1 MKLYF
6 KKMRINK
13 SAVAAFLSFFLILLS
28 ACTRKNVVESITED
42 ELFTV
47 SYGNFEEQLNIFSLN
62 EVGDIETGIFMK
74 DGFFYV
80 VNGES
85 QKVME
90 LNSYGDLLTLYYNED
105 SLTKQ
110 LIDSYDREDLSIH
123 KEIAYPFGYTGQLAV
138 DSAKCVYIVCKIPRD
153 RQELSSDGTT
163 LYSQA
168 ILRVPR
174 DGSQIDYIGQQG
186 PGGTPFPYIRN
197 LYTNDNDELIAVC
210 AVNDGMMVY
219 WFGKDGFLKSMI
231 PVNAAEAPKVTGI
244 DEDSSVFL
252 TVENVIPD
260 YSEYKLY
267 VKIDNY
273 SSYSDKASKAQA
285 GISYI
290 NTLLY
295 PLDISSGLY
304 GNPVII
310 PPYEESVTVD
320 YSRLVYKLPYD
331 FLGVTKNGW
340 KFFVVSTTSGFDVEM
355 INAENQKV
363 LHRHFDVNKSNVFF
377 HNMHLSSDGIISVLY
392 ADENNAR
399 VVWYRTDKLIAN

>member
-1 MKLYF
+1 
-6 KKMRINK
+6 MRFSK
-13 SAVAAFLSFFLILLS
+13 FAALSVFASVLMFS
-28 ACTRKNVVESITED
+28 SCTKRNVVESITED
-42 ELFTV
+42 ELFTI
-47 SYGNFEEQLNIFSLN
+47 SYGNFEEQMNIFSLN
-62 EVGDIETGIFMK
+62 EIGNIQTGLFMQ

-85 QKVME
+85 QKIME
-90 LNSYGDLLTLYYNED
+90 LNSYGNLLTLYYNED
-105 SLTKQ
+105 SRTKQ
-110 LIDSYDREDLSIH
+110 LIDNSGSNELSIH
-123 KEIAYPFGYTGQLAV
+123 KEISYPFSYTGQLAV
-138 DSAKCVYIVCKIPRD
+138 DSEKCMYIVCTIPRD
-153 RQELSSDGTT
+153 RQELSSDGST
-163 LYSQA
+163 LYSQT

-197 LYTNDNDELIAVC
+197 IFTNDKNEFVVVC
-210 AVNDGMMVY
+210 SVNNGMMVY
-219 WFGKDGFLKSMI
+219 WFGKDGFLRSMI
-231 PVNAAEAPKVTGI
+231 PVNASDAPKVSGI

-260 YSEYKLY
+260 FNEYKLY

-295 PLDISSGLY
+295 PLDISTGLY
-304 GNPVII
+304 GNPVSI

-320 YSRLVYKLPYD
+320 YSRLVYKIPYD
-331 FLGVTKNGW
+331 FLGVTRSGW
-340 KFFVVSTTSGFDVEM
+340 KFFVISTTTGFDVEM
-355 INAENQKV
+355 INSENQKV
-363 LHRHFDVNKSNVFF
+363 LHRHFDVNKSNVLF
-377 HNMHLSSDGIISVLY
+377 HNMSLSSDGIISALY

-399 VVWYRTDKLIAN
+399 VVWYRTDKLIDN

>member
-1 MKLYF
+1 
-6 KKMRINK
+6 MRFSKI
-13 SAVAAFLSFFLILLS
+13 AALCVFSSVLMTFNSCS
-28 ACTRKNVVESITED
+28 KRNVVESITED
-42 ELFTV
+42 ELFTI
-47 SYGNFEEQLNIFSLN
+47 SYGNFEEQLNVFSLN
-62 EVGDIETGIFMK
+62 DIGNVQTGLFMQ

-85 QKVME
+85 QKIME
-90 LNSYGDLLTLYYNED
+90 LNSYGNLLTLYYNED

-110 LIDSYDREDLSIH
+110 LIDSAQNQELSVH
-123 KEIAYPFGYTGQLAV
+123 KEISYPFSYTGQLAV
-138 DSAKCVYIVCKIPRD
+138 DSDKCMYIVCTIPRD
-153 RQELSSDGTT
+153 RQELSADGTT
-163 LYSQA
+163 LYSQT

-197 LYTNDNDELIAVC
+197 IFTNDKNELIAVC
-210 AVNDGMMVY
+210 SVNDGMMVY
-219 WFGKDGFLKSMI
+219 WFEKNGFLKSMI
-231 PVNAAEAPKVTGI
+231 SVNASDAPKVSGI

-260 YSEYKLY
+260 FNEYKLY

-285 GISYI
+285 GVSYI

-295 PLDISSGLY
+295 PLDIATGLY
-304 GNPVII
+304 GNPVAI

-320 YSRLVYKLPYD
+320 YSRLVYKIPYD
-331 FLGVTKNGW
+331 FLGVTRSGW

-355 INAENQKV
+355 INSENQKV
-363 LHRHFDVNKSNVFF
+363 LHRHFDVNKSNVLF
-377 HNMHLSSDGIISVLY
+377 HNMSLSSDGIISALY
-392 ADENNAR
+392 AEENTAR
-399 VVWYRTDKLIAN
+399 VVWYRTDKLIDN

>member
-1 MKLYF
+1 
-6 KKMRINK
+6 MRFSK
-13 SAVAAFLSFFLILLS
+13 FAALSLFSSVLMMFS
-28 ACTRKNVVESITED
+28 SCTKRNVVESITED
-42 ELFTV
+42 ELFTI
-47 SYGNFEEQLNIFSLN
+47 SYGNFEEQMNIFSLN
-62 EVGDIETGIFMK
+62 EIGNIQTGLFMQ
-74 DGFFYV
+74 DGFFYI

-90 LNSYGDLLTLYYNED
+90 LNSYGNLLTLYYNED
-105 SLTKQ
+105 SHTKE
-110 LIDSYDREDLSIH
+110 LIDSFENEELSVH
-123 KEIAYPFGYTGQLAV
+123 KEISYPFGYTGQLAV
-138 DSAKCVYIVCKIPRD
+138 DSDKCMYIVCTIPRD
-153 RQELSSDGTT
+153 RQELSPDGTT
-163 LYSQA
+163 LYSQT

-197 LYTNDNDELIAVC
+197 IFTNEKNEFVAVC
-210 AVNDGMMVY
+210 SVNDGMMVY
-219 WFGKDGFLKSMI
+219 WFGNDGFLKSMI
-231 PVNAAEAPKVTGI
+231 SVNAEDAPRVSGI

-260 YSEYKLY
+260 FNEYKLY

-295 PLDISSGLY
+295 PLDISSGVY
-304 GNPVII
+304 GNPVSV

-320 YSRLVYKLPYD
+320 YSRLVYKIPYD
-331 FLGVTKNGW
+331 FLGVTKSGW
-340 KFFVVSTTSGFDVEM
+340 KFFVISTTTGFDVEM
-355 INAENQKV
+355 INSENQKV
-363 LHRHFDVNKSNVFF
+363 LHRHFDVNKSNVLF
-377 HNMHLSSDGIISVLY
+377 HNMSLSSDGIISALY

-399 VVWYRTDKLIAN
+399 VVWYRTDKLIDN